1 MDLATMTDPDDREG
15 AGRDPMPIDADAAF
29 RVSARRNRLLAHW
42 AAEVM
47 ELTPEETAAYSK
59 AVIQSD
65 FEGAGD
71 EDVIRKVLGDLV
83 AAGCDIDQARVRA
96 ALEEKAVEARRQL
109 MSES

>member
-1 MDLATMTDPDDREG
+1 MSDPDDRE
-15 AGRDPMPIDADAAF
+15 AHTQSQILTDADAAF

-42 AAEVM
+42 AAEKM

-83 AAGCDIDQARVRA
+83 AAGCDVDQASVRA

-109 MSES
+109 MGES

>member
-1 MDLATMTDPDDREG
+1 MTDPHDRERS
-15 AGRDPMPIDADAAF
+15 AQSQILKDADTAF
-29 RVSARRNRLLAHW
+29 RVAARRNRLLAHW
-42 AAEVM
+42 AAEQM

-83 AAGCDIDQARVRA
+83 AAGCDVDQSGVRA

>member
-1 MDLATMTDPDDREG
+1 MTDPDDREST
-15 AGRDPMPIDADAAF
+15 AQSRILMDADAAF

-42 AAEVM
+42 AAEKM
-47 ELTPEETAAYSK
+47 ELTPEEASAYSN

-83 AAGCDIDQARVRA
+83 AAGCDVDQARVRA
-96 ALEEKAVEARRQL
+96 ALEDKAVEARRQL
-109 MSES
+109 MGES

>member
-1 MDLATMTDPDDREG
+1 MMTEADKRDGD
-15 AGRDPMPIDADAAF
+15 AQGRILTDADAAF
-29 RVSARRNRLLAHW
+29 RVSARRNRLLAGW
-42 AAEVM
+42 AAEQM
-47 ELTPEETAAYSK
+47 ELTPEERDAYSK

-83 AAGCDIDQARVRA
+83 AAGCDVDQADVRT

-109 MSES
+109 MSET

>member
-1 MDLATMTDPDDREG
+1 MTDPDNREG
-15 AGRDPMPIDADAAF
+15 DAQNQILTDADTAF

-42 AAEVM
+42 AAEQM

-83 AAGCDIDQARVRA
+83 ASGCDVDQAGVRA
-96 ALEEKAVEARRQL
+96 ALEEKSVEARRQL

>member
-1 MDLATMTDPDDREG
+1 MTDPDN
-15 AGRDPMPIDADAAF
+15 RDDSAQSEILMDADAAF

-42 AAEVM
+42 AAEQM
-47 ELTPEETAAYSK
+47 DLTPEEASAYAK
-59 AVIQSD
+59 AVIQSE

-83 AAGCDIDQARVRA
+83 AAGCDAEQAEVRA

>member
-1 MDLATMTDPDDREG
+1 MTDPDNRESD
-15 AGRDPMPIDADAAF
+15 AHSQILTDADTAF

-42 AAEVM
+42 AAEKM
-47 ELTPEETAAYSK
+47 DLTPEEASAYSK

-83 AAGCDIDQARVRA
+83 AAGCDVDQAGVRA
-96 ALEEKAVEARRQL
+96 ALEEKSVEARRQL
-109 MSES
+109 MGES

>member
-1 MDLATMTDPDDREG
+1 MTDPDNSDGSDQAR
-15 AGRDPMPIDADAAF
+15 ILLDADAAF

-42 AAEVM
+42 AAEKL
-47 ELTPEETAAYSK
+47 ELTPEEASAYAK

-83 AAGCDIDQARVRA
+83 AAGCDVDQAGVRS

-109 MSES
+109 MGES

>member
-1 MDLATMTDPDDREG
+1 MNSPDDKEG
-15 AGRDPMPIDADAAF
+15 SVQAQILMDADAAF

-42 AAEVM
+42 AAEQM
-47 ELTPEETAAYSK
+47 ELTPEEASAYSK

-83 AAGCDIDQARVRA
+83 AAGCDADQAAVRA
-96 ALEEKAVEARRQL
+96 VLEEKAVEARRQL
-109 MSES
+109 MGES

>member
-1 MDLATMTDPDDREG
+1 MTDPDN
-15 AGRDPMPIDADAAF
+15 RDDSTQSQILMDADVAF

-42 AAEVM
+42 AAEQM
-47 ELTPEETAAYSK
+47 ELTPEESDAYSK

-83 AAGCDIDQARVRA
+83 AAGCDVDQAAVRA
-96 ALEEKAVEARRQL
+96 ALEDKAVEARRQL
-109 MSES
+109 MGES

>member
-1 MDLATMTDPDDREG
+1 MTDREDRTEQS
-15 AGRDPMPIDADAAF
+15 RILMDADSAF

-42 AAEVM
+42 AAEKL
-47 ELTPEETAAYSK
+47 ELTPEEASAYAK

-83 AAGCDIDQARVRA
+83 AAGCDVDQAGVRS

-109 MSES
+109 MGES

>member
-1 MDLATMTDPDDREG
+1 MTDADNREG
-15 AGRDPMPIDADAAF
+15 AAQSRILTDADAAF

-42 AAEVM
+42 AAEQM
-47 ELTPEETAAYSK
+47 ELTPEEASAYSK

-83 AAGCDIDQARVRA
+83 AAGCDVDQTDVRT

-109 MSES
+109 MSET

>member
-1 MDLATMTDPDDREG
+1 MTDPDDREG
-15 AGRDPMPIDADAAF
+15 AVQSRILTDADAAF
-29 RVSARRNRLLAHW
+29 RISARRNRLLAHW
-42 AAEVM
+42 AAEQM
-47 ELTPEETAAYSK
+47 ELTPEETSAYAG

-83 AAGCDIDQARVRA
+83 AAGCDVDQAGVRA
-96 ALEEKAVEARRQL
+96 ALEDKAVEARRQL

>member
-1 MDLATMTDPDDREG
+1 MSDTPASEHDRIL
-15 AGRDPMPIDADAAF
+15 MDADAAF
-29 RVSARRNRLLAHW
+29 RVSARRNRLLAQW
-42 AAEVM
+42 AAEKM
-47 ELTPEETAAYSK
+47 ALTPEEASAYAK

-83 AAGCDIDQARVRA
+83 AAGCDLDQAGVRA

-109 MSES
+109 MGES

>member
-1 MDLATMTDPDDREG
+1 MTDPGNKEG
-15 AGRDPMPIDADAAF
+15 SAQAQILMDADAAF

-42 AAEVM
+42 AAEQM

-83 AAGCDIDQARVRA
+83 AAGCDVDQARVRA
-96 ALEEKAVEARRQL
+96 ALEDKAVEARRQL
-109 MSES
+109 MGES

>member
-1 MDLATMTDPDDREG
+1 MTDAENHEG
-15 AGRDPMPIDADAAF
+15 SAQEQILTDADAAF

-42 AAEVM
+42 AAEKM

-71 EDVIRKVLGDLV
+71 EDVIRKVLGDLI
-83 AAGCDIDQARVRA
+83 AAGCDVEQAGVRA
-96 ALEEKAVEARRQL
+96 ALEEKSVEARRQL
-109 MSES
+109 MGES

>member
-1 MDLATMTDPDDREG
+1 MMTEADKPDGD
-15 AGRDPMPIDADAAF
+15 AQGRILTDADAAF
-29 RVSARRNRLLAHW
+29 RVSARRNRLLAAW
-42 AAEVM
+42 AAEQM
-47 ELTPEETAAYSK
+47 ELTPEEASAYAK

-83 AAGCDIDQARVRA
+83 AAGCDADQSGVRA
-96 ALEEKAVEARRQL
+96 ALEDKAVEARRQL

>member
-1 MDLATMTDPDDREG
+1 MTGPEHRDDN
-15 AGRDPMPIDADAAF
+15 PQSQILMDADVAF

-42 AAEVM
+42 AAEQM
-47 ELTPEETAAYSK
+47 ELTPEESDAYSK

-83 AAGCDIDQARVRA
+83 AAGCDVDQAAVRA
-96 ALEEKAVEARRQL
+96 ALEDKAVEARRQL
-109 MSES
+109 MGES

>member
-1 MDLATMTDPDDREG
+1 MTETDNPAENEQDRIL
-15 AGRDPMPIDADAAF
+15 MDADAAF

-42 AAEVM
+42 AAEKM
-47 ELTPEETAAYSK
+47 DLTPEEASAYSK

-83 AAGCDIDQARVRA
+83 AAGCDVDQAHVRT

-109 MSES
+109 MSET

>member
-1 MDLATMTDPDDREG
+1 MTDPDDRPG
-15 AGRDPMPIDADAAF
+15 DPQAQILLDADAAF
-29 RVSARRNRLLAHW
+29 RVSARRNRLLANW
-42 AAEVM
+42 AAEQM
-47 ELTPEETAAYSK
+47 ELTSEEADAYSK

-83 AAGCDIDQARVRA
+83 AAGCDVDQTAVRA

-109 MSES
+109 MGES

>member
-1 MDLATMTDPDDREG
+1 MTDPDDSVQSQ
-15 AGRDPMPIDADAAF
+15 ILTDADAAF

-42 AAEVM
+42 AAEQM
-47 ELTPEETAAYSK
+47 QLTPEETSAYSK

-83 AAGCDIDQARVRA
+83 AAGCDVEQAGVRA
-96 ALEEKAVEARRQL
+96 ALEEKSVEARRQL
-109 MSES
+109 MGES

>member
-1 MDLATMTDPDDREG
+1 MTETDNPAEREQE
-15 AGRDPMPIDADAAF
+15 RILMDADAAF

-42 AAEVM
+42 AAEKM
-47 ELTPEETAAYSK
+47 ELTPEEASAYSK

-83 AAGCDIDQARVRA
+83 AAGCDVDQAGVRA
-96 ALEEKAVEARRQL
+96 ALEEKSVEARRQL
-109 MSES
+109 MGES

>member
-1 MDLATMTDPDDREG
+1 MTESDNREG
-15 AGRDPMPIDADAAF
+15 HAQAQILTDADAAF
-29 RVSARRNRLLAHW
+29 RVSARRNRLLGQW
-42 AAEVM
+42 AAERM
-47 ELTPEETAAYSK
+47 ELTPEETDAYAK

-83 AAGCDIDQARVRA
+83 AAGCDLDEDAVRR
-96 ALEEKAVEARRQL
+96 ALADKSVEAKRQL

>member
-1 MDLATMTDPDDREG
+1 MTDPDDKEG
-15 AGRDPMPIDADAAF
+15 SVQAQILMDADAAF

-42 AAEVM
+42 AAERM

-71 EDVIRKVLGDLV
+71 EDVLRKVLGDLI
-83 AAGCDIDQARVRA
+83 AAGCDLDQDAVRA
-96 ALEEKAVEARRQL
+96 VLDEKTVEARRQL
-109 MSES
+109 MGES

>member
-1 MDLATMTDPDDREG
+1 MTEADNSAGTEQDRIL
-15 AGRDPMPIDADAAF
+15 MDADAAF

-42 AAEVM
+42 AAEQM
-47 ELTPEETAAYSK
+47 ELTPEEASAYSK

-83 AAGCDIDQARVRA
+83 AAGCEVDQAAVRA
-96 ALEEKAVEARRQL
+96 ALEDKAVEARRQL
-109 MSES
+109 MEES

>member
-1 MDLATMTDPDDREG
+1 MTETDNPAENEQDRIL
-15 AGRDPMPIDADAAF
+15 MDADAAF

-42 AAEVM
+42 AAEKM
-47 ELTPEETAAYSK
+47 DLTPEEASAYSK

-83 AAGCDIDQARVRA
+83 AAGCDVDQADVRT

-109 MSES
+109 MSET